1 MEVGGATVPVVEVTE
16 TFFYV
21 AAAITAWLVAQGLKY
36 VIASFK
42 GKRVSS
48 PRQLYL
54 SGGMPSAHSATT
66 VALVV
71 AIGGIEGV
79 NSSVFAVALLM
90 SAVVMYDAI
99 MVRRSSGEQGE
110 SLTALIKEQKS
121 KVRLPRVAK
130 GHTPVEVLAGA
141 ALGVIIG
148 LVVIFI
154 QNQV

>member
-1 MEVGGATVPVVEVTE
+1 MLVVSV
-16 TFFYV
+16 YYIV
-21 AAAITAWLVAQGLKY
+21 AAIAAWLAAQGLKY
-36 VIASFK
+36 IIASFE

-48 PRQLYL
+48 ARQLYL

-110 SLTALIKEQKS
+110 SLTALIKEQGS
-121 KVRLPRVAK
+121 RVRLPRVAK
-130 GHTPVEVLAGA
+130 GHTPIEVLAGA
-141 ALGVIIG
+141 ALGTIIG
-148 LVVIFI
+148 VVVILI
-154 QNQV
+154 QNNA